1 MSQGG
6 TKAVQAAMAV
16 ATGIAMLAGFGQPGA
31 GAASASAGASAPVK
45 PGEIWTFEVR
55 GPMYLPCEQDVFAAN
70 DKFKEK
76 HSESSNSAGD
86 RGTWVLGG
94 NTSIS
99 MVWKAGT
106 EANQVFN
113 GSYVSSKGRY
123 VGTVHYGIGSE
134 KGLLL
139 HKAVSG
145 C

>member
-1 MSQGG
+1 MSQRG
-6 TKAVQAAMAV
+6 TKALQAAMAV
-16 ATGIAMLAGFGQPGA
+16 AIGIAMLAGFGQPGA
-31 GAASASAGASAPVK
+31 GAASTSATVK

-55 GPMYLPCEQDVFAAN
+55 GPMYIPCEQDVFAAN

-76 HSESSNSAGD
+76 HSKSSNSVGD

-123 VGTVHYGIGSE
+123 VGTVDYGSGSE

-139 HKAVSG
+139 DKAVPG